1 VYPRYQQGECATGL
15 QKATEHE
22 IHEKNA
28 KLGHDQ
34 MTAHLDG
41 YFAIQGMVG
50 AMANNMMAF
59 SKLVISECVD
69 PLANFSKEGTSTCL
83 FVIFELF
90 CIDFFFWLLAFGF
103 GCWLLVSGKLAHYS
117 CNLHFLVIP
126 QPRKND

>member
-1 VYPRYQQGECATGL
+1 MSSKPIIYICWSSPEIL
-15 QKATEHE
+15 SIL

-69 PLANFSKEGTSTCL
+69 PLANFSKEGTST
-83 FVIFELF
+83 F
-90 CIDFFFWLLAFGF
+90 
-103 GCWLLVSGKLAHYS
+103 
-117 CNLHFLVIP
+117 
-126 QPRKND
+126 